1 MKKPLVSID
10 ALSLSIRRHTIVAL
24 FSDNYLSQNLV
35 LKGGNALR
43 IAHEVSTR
51 ASKDIDF
58 SIISDFKELADVSR
72 RVEKTLQAHFSSLDF
87 MVFDIKMN
95 PRPKKVGSATT
106 GDLNDWGG
114 YELQFKVLEFE
125 KGKDQS
131 LEARRRL
138 ASSGDRV
145 VEIDISK
152 SEYTGDYSIIYLDD
166 FPIQVTT
173 LEVIAL
179 EKMRALC
186 QQLPGYGKRKHPTAR
201 ARDFYDVSNLL
212 DRGVSLLTPK
222 SLNMLKEVFGMKSVS
237 RDLLLELPKRETLEF
252 HRSDWNAVISSLPPK
267 PKPQEFEHYHSIVGK
282 LAQDLHSRWEI

>member
-10 ALSLSIRRHTIVAL
+10 AYSLLIRRHTIVAL

-58 SIISDFKELADVSR
+58 SIISDFKELADVCCL
-72 RVEKTLQAHFSSLDF
+72 VEKTLQTHFSKLGF
-87 MVFDIKMN
+87 MVFDVKMI
-95 PRPKKVGSATT
+95 PRPKKVSSATT
-106 GDLNDWGG
+106 EDWGG
-114 YELQFKVLEFE
+114 YKLKFTVLEFD
-125 KGKDQS
+125 KGKDKS
-131 LEARRRL
+131 PEARRIL
-138 ASSGDRV
+138 ASHGDRV

-152 SEYTGDYSIIYLDD
+152 SEYTGDYKVIYLDD

-186 QQLPGYGKRKHPTAR
+186 QQLPAYLMRKKHTAR

-222 SLNMLKEVFGMKSVS
+222 SLNMLKEIFGIKSVS
-237 RDLLLELPKRETLEF
+237 RDLLLDLPKKETLEF
-252 HRSDWNAVISSLPPK
+252 HRPDWSAVISSLPPK
-267 PKPQEFEHYHSIVGK
+267 PKPHEFEHYHSIVGK
-282 LAQDLHSRWEI
+282 LAHDLHSRWEI